1 MVLPQTPTSVLWF
14 VNEKVYSL
22 YPSPMF
28 PFLCLHCFQ
37 HSLTARQPHSKLWR
51 LHRLH
56 SWLVP
61 RFETTPRNGAKLHD
75 QKGNMTT
82 TSIVFN
88 TNHEAITRNDHSG
101 TTHLLVGEIL
111 STLNWVSHQ
120 CLLFA
125 LALAPNAL
133 IHHQSGSIIPAC
145 CGPHHCV
152 PYQFYLLHGHKTE
165 RIAGSAWD
173 LISVSSGIVSFN
185 ARRCRQLQF

>member
-101 TTHLLVGEIL
+101 TTHSLVGEIL

-145 CGPHHCV
+145 CGPSPLRPLPILFTARPQNRTHRGQRLGPHQREFRHR
-152 PYQFYLLHGHKTE
+152 QFQRTPL
-165 RIAGSAWD
+165 
-173 LISVSSGIVSFN
+173 
-185 ARRCRQLQF
+185 